1 MKTNKYHKFINF
13 FILFFPFLSLAA
25 KTDSNQAS
33 EKDSMD
39 KQALADGIRYAGPA
53 LNSDALNIQIGAD
66 YIIWEINQ
74 EGLITAI
81 NNISAVPGTS
91 DPYIPVPGVGT
102 IYTPNTKARNGFKVH
117 ADLILSTYENV
128 DFFVEYIWLERSS
141 PSTRSTT
148 NPEFTHPQ
156 LSVGPIVF
164 QGGATTSNV
173 SNITTV
179 FKFEYNLID
188 FEIGRLSSLAT
199 NIFSLRPFWG
209 IRGTW
214 QTGNW
219 NTDYFGTSL
228 DPNFLVPVVASDQ
241 LDTSYVDI
249 EQKTSGAGIR
259 GGLDFGFNLSPNNN
273 YVQNLLLT
281 GNLSM
286 SGIYCSTDV
295 TWVTGEILPT
305 GVNNVYQSTQ
315 QKIYRI
321 IPVVDLSLGLG
332 WNYTFGGECKDRY
345 NVELHASWDMQSW
358 INYGQYTANSLF
370 PSGHLNMNVQGLT
383 VGGSLFF

>member
-1 MKTNKYHKFINF
+1 MNSNKSFKIIYF
-13 FILFFPFLSLAA
+13 FFFFPILTLAA
-25 KTDSNQAS
+25 NTGSNKVA
-33 EKDSMD
+33 EKDSME
-39 KQALADGIRYAGPA
+39 KPALSDGIRYAGPK
-53 LNSDALNIQIGAD
+53 LNEDALNIQIGAD

-74 EGLITAI
+74 EGLITAV
-81 NNISAVPGTS
+81 NNISSVPGTS
-91 DPYIPVPGVGT
+91 DPYKPIPGVGT

-117 ADLILSTYENV
+117 ADLIVSTYENV
-128 DFFVEYIWLERSS
+128 DFFVEYIWLDRSA
-141 PSTRSTT
+141 PETQATT
-148 NPEFTHPQ
+148 NPDFTHPQ
-156 LSVGPIVF
+156 LSVGPVVF
-164 QGGATTSNV
+164 DGAATTSNLT
-173 SNITTV
+173 NINTV

-209 IRGTW
+209 IRSTW
-214 QTGNW
+214 QTGYW
-219 NTDYFGTSL
+219 NTDFFGTAL
-228 DPNFLVPVVASDQ
+228 DQNFLTPSIQ
-241 LDTSYVDI
+241 LDTTYVHI
-249 EQKTSGAGIR
+249 QQKTSGAGIR
-259 GGLDFGFNLSPNNN
+259 GGLDFGFNLSPNNS

-281 GNLSM
+281 GTLSM

-305 GVNNVYQSTQ
+305 RVNNVYQSTQ

-345 NVELHASWDMQSW
+345 NVELHASWDTQCW
-358 INYGQYTANSLF
+358 INYGQYTANSLYQN
-370 PSGHLNMNVQGLT
+370 GHQNMNVQGLT